1 MNHEDEP
8 KGTIVI
14 LLVYIVILAMS
25 WGGIYLLLLQRGGG
39 YAWKSTGMNVCGWRF
54 PSPRWW

>member
-14 LLVYIVILAMS
+14 LLVYIVILALS
-25 WGGIYLLLLQRGGG
+25 WGGIYLLMLQRGGG
-39 YAWKSTGMNVCGWRF
+39 
-54 PSPRWW
+54 